1 MARSYWLVNSNRSRV
16 KRFIENTNNKDQ
28 FFKYMFIDSGKVT
41 STWGKETTFMTTW
54 EELKKAAAREEWKKL
69 IAQSWRRTEEDW
81 TKKRE
86 LGLLILNRRLNNTQL
101 LTNGDSSSKRF
112 ILSKLF
118 LPKLKSIN
126 LAFLL
131 TNLL

>member
-1 MARSYWLVNSNRSRV
+1 MEKINYS
-16 KRFIENTNNKDQ
+16 
-28 FFKYMFIDSGKVT
+28 
-41 STWGKETTFMTTW
+41 
-54 EELKKAAAREEWKKL
+54 KL
-69 IAQSWRRTEEDW
+69 EKNGGRLD
-81 TKKRE
+81 KKRE

-112 ILSKLF
+112 ILFKLF
-118 LPKLKSIN
+118 LPKSKSIN

>member
-1 MARSYWLVNSNRSRV
+1 MN
-16 KRFIENTNNKDQ
+16 
-28 FFKYMFIDSGKVT
+28 
-41 STWGKETTFMTTW
+41 
-54 EELKKAAAREEWKKL
+54 
-69 IAQSWRRTEEDW
+69 
-81 TKKRE
+81 KKRE

-112 ILSKLF
+112 ILFKLF
-118 LPKLKSIN
+118 LPKSKSIN